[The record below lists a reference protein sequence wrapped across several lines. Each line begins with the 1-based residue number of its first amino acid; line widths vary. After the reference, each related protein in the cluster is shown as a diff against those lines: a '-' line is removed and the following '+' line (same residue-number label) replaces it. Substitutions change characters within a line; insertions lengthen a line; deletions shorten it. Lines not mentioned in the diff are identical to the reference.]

1 MAKYGTSVIFAATAL
16 LLSFVQ
22 DASCE
27 EGKVGIIFLPKTREE
42 FIQTYKELPAF
53 FKGEVFYVVSGFI
66 EGSNA
71 KEGGVREGDVL
82 FRRDSTLIKTKED
95 YEKSLPDDLQAGDE
109 VSYVLKRYRNIGRDG
124 KWENVSVKFQAMKK
138 SDWDAANRTRD
149 REREKTRE
157 RLGPLPIV
165 TIGIGRNAINIPVIV
180 IGFQNNTDKE
190 IVGVKFTIECF
201 DSFGNPV
208 TWPGQDN
215 RHHGIYQQ
223 SIAPGEKVR
232 VEATLNLRQNTT
244 KANCWIR
251 SVAFRGGDE
260 WSQTDE
266 EAKQNERIESISR

>member
-1 MAKYGTSVIFAATAL
+1 MAKSGTSVIFAAIAL
-16 LLSFVQ
+16 LFSFVQ

-27 EGKVGIIFLPKTREE
+27 EGKAGILFLPKSRDE
-42 FIQTYKELPAF
+42 FIQTYKEIPAF
-53 FKGEVFYVVSGFI
+53 FKGDVFYVVSGFT

-71 KEGGVREGDVL
+71 MEAGMREGDVL
-82 FRRDSTLIKTKED
+82 FRRGSTLIKTKED
-95 YEKSLPDDLQAGDE
+95 FEKSSPDDLQAGDE
-109 VSYVLKRYRNIGRDG
+109 ISYVLKRYKNIGRDG

-138 SDWDAANRTRD
+138 SDWEAANQKRNQ
-149 REREKTRE
+149 EREKIRE

-180 IGFQNNTDKE
+180 IGFQNNTEKE

-201 DSFGNPV
+201 DSFGTPV

-260 WSQTDE
+260 WSQTEE
-266 EAKQNERIESISR
+266 EAKRNERIETISR